1 VRALISAAATA
12 LALAVGS
19 GTAFA
24 AGGIFVVVEDSP
36 SLPSASVPNAG
47 GFVTLGPELL
57 TPPAMPQRLGLE
69 ELQTLW
75 KDAGATYGIPWPVLA
90 AINKIESN
98 FGQNMGPSSAGAI
111 GWMQFLPSTWERW
124 GVDADGDG
132 VANPWNA
139 ADAIY
144 SAARYLAAA
153 GGQTDI
159 ARGLF
164 AYNHAHWY
172 VQDVLELAN
181 EYGLGGVTLPPYG
194 ITGVEVDIEQAEAR
208 VAELSSRF
216 QKAATRERTLRVRAK
231 RMAKRAARARLL
243 SKRIR
248 LRKSAVLIGLRWD
261 TAVAAKTKLQGELD
275 AAKEALTQAQTG
287 SLAFAPASGALFG
300 TPLSAGDY
308 VFPVGGGPDLVSV
321 SHTHHDYPAADIAA
335 PTGSPLYALTDGVVI
350 RGWALPEGRC
360 GIGFTMRAAD
370 GRMWTYCHLSYL
382 EPTVTAGALFTA
394 GAPVGLVGSTGT
406 NSSGPHLHLQLAPAV
421 SYPQEEAW
429 FQAFADSAFR
439 WQDAAPTTG
448 GPTPTFLV
456 IPTIEP
462 HSEGPIVLFES
473 ANGS

>member
-1 VRALISAAATA
+1 LRVLLAAAATA
-12 LALAVGS
+12 LAIAVGS
-19 GTAFA
+19 GTADA
-24 AGGIFVVVEDSP
+24 AGGVFVVVDGSAG
-36 SLPSASVPNAG
+36 LPSAGVPNASG
-47 GFVTLGPELL
+47 SVTLGPELL
-57 TPPAMPQRLGLE
+57 TPPVLPQRLGLE
-69 ELQTLW
+69 ELESLW
-75 KDAGATYGIPWPVLA
+75 KEAGATYGIPWPVLA

-139 ADAIY
+139 ADGIY

-164 AYNHAHWY
+164 AYNHAYWY

-181 EYGLGGVTLPPYG
+181 EYGLGGVILPAYG
-194 ITGVEVDIEQAEAR
+194 ITGVQVDVDQAEAR
-208 VAELSSRF
+208 VAELSAAYE
-216 QKAATRERTLRVRAK
+216 KAASQERKLRVRAK
-231 RMAKRAARARLL
+231 RAARHAAKARLL

-248 LRKSAVLIGLRWD
+248 LRKTAVLIGLRWD
-261 TAVAAKTKLQGELD
+261 AAVAEKTRLQEELD

-287 SLAFAPASGALFG
+287 SLAYSSAAGTLFG

-308 VFPVGGGPDLVSV
+308 VFPVGGGAELVSV

-335 PTGSPLYALTDGVVI
+335 PDGSPLYAHTDGVVI

-382 EPTVTAGALFTA
+382 EPSVTAGALLTA
-394 GAPVGLVGSTGT
+394 GAPVGLLGRTGH
-406 NSSGPHLHLQLAPAV
+406 SSGPHLHLQLAPAT

-429 FQAFADSAFR
+429 FQAFAGSAFR

-448 GPTPTFLV
+448 GPVPTFVV
-456 IPTIEP
+456 IPTVES
-462 HSEGPIVLFES
+462 HSDGPIVLFES
-473 ANGS
+473 ANSS

>member
-1 VRALISAAATA
+1 MKSVFAAAATA

-19 GTAFA
+19 GTAHA
-24 AGGIFVVVEDSP
+24 AGEIFVVVDGSAG
-36 SLPSASVPNAG
+36 LPSASVPNPNG
-47 GFVTLGPELL
+47 SITLGPELL
-57 TPPAMPQRLGLE
+57 TPPIAPQRLGLE
-69 ELQTLW
+69 ELQRLW
-75 KDAGATYGIPWPVLA
+75 EEAGTTYGIPWPVLA

-132 VANPWNA
+132 VANPWSA
-139 ADAIY
+139 ADGIY

-164 AYNHAHWY
+164 AYNHAYWY

-181 EYGLGGVTLPPYG
+181 EYGLGGVTLPAYG
-194 ITGVEVDIEQAEAR
+194 ITGAEVDLEHAEAR
-208 VAELSSRF
+208 VAELSAAF
-216 QKAATRERTLRVRAK
+216 EKAAARERSLRLRAK
-231 RMAKRAARARLL
+231 RLARRAATERRL

-248 LRKSAVLIGLRWD
+248 LRKRAVLVGLRWD
-261 TAVAAKTKLQGELD
+261 AAVAEKTRLQDELD
-275 AAKEALTQAQTG
+275 TAEEALTQAQTG
-287 SLAFAPASGALFG
+287 SLAYSSAAGELFG

-321 SHTHHDYPAADIAA
+321 SHHHHDYPAADIAA
-335 PTGSPLYALTDGVVI
+335 PQGAPVYAHTDGVVI

-370 GRMWTYCHLSYL
+370 GRMWTYCHLSFL
-382 EPTVTAGALFTA
+382 EPAVTAGALLAA

-406 NSSGPHLHLQLAPAV
+406 HSTGPHLHLQLAPAS

-429 FQAFADSAFR
+429 FEALAGTAFR

-448 GPTPTFLV
+448 GPVPTFVV
-456 IPTIEP
+456 IPTVEP
-462 HSEGPIVLFES
+462 QSEGPIVLFES